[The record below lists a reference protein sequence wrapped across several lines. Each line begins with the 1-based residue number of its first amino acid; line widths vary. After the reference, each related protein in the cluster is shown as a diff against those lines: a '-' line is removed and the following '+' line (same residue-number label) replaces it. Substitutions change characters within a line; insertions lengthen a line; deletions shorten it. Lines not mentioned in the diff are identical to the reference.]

1 MYWWINII
9 LNTLT
14 FKPTLNTAFVA
25 FPPKS
30 MSEIEA
36 AYQQILQLPSSRLKE
51 EVNGG
56 DSVSYISSVY
66 LDH

>member
-1 MYWWINII
+1 M
-9 LNTLT
+9 TS
-14 FKPTLNTAFVA
+14 KPTLNAAGEA

-30 MSEIEA
+30 ISEIEA
-36 AYQQILQLPSSRLKE
+36 AYQQILQLPSSRLKK